1 MKIDPVTGVLARSAK
16 IENKTKEPLVIEQAA
31 AATWNLP
38 RGTDYS
44 LYYLTGR
51 WASEGALQHETLT
64 PTARVLESR
73 RGSSGAQTNPWFAI
87 ERGPTD
93 EQNSGSVWFGALG
106 WSGSWRITV
115 EQDVDQQVR
124 VTGRIQSFRLR
135 IQTRARRIAADADL
149 LWRLFAGGS
158 RRGLAPVAS
167 L

>member
-1 MKIDPVTGVLARSAK
+1 MEIGTWCCTTVSHHIDGPVLTVTLKDISRDVFVELRYEIDSVTGVLARSAQ

-73 RGSSGAQTNPWFAI
+73 RGSSSAQTKPWFAI
-87 ERGPTD
+87 ERGPTE
-93 EQNSGSVWFGALG
+93 EQNSGSV
-106 WSGSWRITV
+106 
-115 EQDVDQQVR
+115 
-124 VTGRIQSFRLR
+124 
-135 IQTRARRIAADADL
+135 
-149 LWRLFAGGS
+149 
-158 RRGLAPVAS
+158 
-167 L
+167 